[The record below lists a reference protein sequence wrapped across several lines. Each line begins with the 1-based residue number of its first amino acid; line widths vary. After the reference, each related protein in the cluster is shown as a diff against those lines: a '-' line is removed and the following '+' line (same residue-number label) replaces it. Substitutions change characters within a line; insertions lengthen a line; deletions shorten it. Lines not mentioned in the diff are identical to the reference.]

1 VWGCYTDAMSDRL
14 ARLQAL
20 LDGCWALGMSMYIP
34 AEIRA
39 DYLERLDVTTLRAR
53 AGAPTDG
60 SKPV

>member
-1 VWGCYTDAMSDRL
+1 MSDRL